1 MVLVFFGGPGSNRPR
16 AKMLKFI
23 QKNNAGKQYCSDSWN
38 DVHKHSKL
46 IPMNLSTV
54 QTVFLLYSALSFLSA
69 ILIGALFWKRRDYS
83 ANLWIW
89 GCLLTATATAV
100 TVFRND
106 IALIIS
112 FSLMVSFEALSI
124 LLFGESL
131 RQLGENASR
140 TKFNKLTLII
150 PVALFAV
157 VEIQSLSSN
166 GIVTPLMSATATI
179 IFGITNVFCLYQ
191 AMQVRK
197 KFTNQFFFSFLAV
210 AFGIM
215 SCLYLFR
222 IINVLIGY
230 SGFTFDTKLLN
241 IIIWFMLALFGAIR
255 NLAYIVLRL
264 HLGLA
269 ERSLLNT
276 MNLKLSRDLEERN
289 SMILSLEKLNRSA
302 SINALASTISHEIN
316 QPLGASRLNAQFAEM
331 KLESDPSNVS
341 LFKELVKSIL
351 EDINRAS
358 TIVKNL
364 SRLSSNQNNSVSN
377 VNLAESINQVIEI
390 SKGKLRTSKITM
402 ELDCASHYQ
411 INVNMS
417 EWQQVL
423 INVINNAIDALDGVN
438 ASPKRIEI
446 GVKHEGKIVKISI
459 RDNGPGIKAG
469 QESKIFDL
477 MVSDK
482 PAGSGIGLWLS
493 KNIINRFGG
502 EITAHNPSNG
512 GACFVIELPIS

>member
-1 MVLVFFGGPGSNRPR
+1 M
-16 AKMLKFI
+16 
-23 QKNNAGKQYCSDSWN
+23 
-38 DVHKHSKL
+38 
-46 IPMNLSTV
+46 PMNLSTV

-69 ILIGALFWKRRDYS
+69 ILIGALFWKRRDFS

-89 GCLLTATATAV
+89 GCLLTATATAI
-100 TVFRND
+100 TVYRSD
-106 IALIIS
+106 IPLIIS

-131 RQLGENASR
+131 RQLGNNASKP
-140 TKFNKLTLII
+140 KFNKLILII
-150 PVALFAV
+150 PVVLFTL
-157 VEIQSLSSN
+157 VEIQGLSSN
-166 GIVTPLMSATATI
+166 GIVTPLMSATATL

-191 AMQVRK
+191 AIQVRK
-197 KFTNQFFFSFLAV
+197 KFNNRFFFGFLAA

-215 SCLYLFR
+215 TCLYLFR
-222 IINVLIGY
+222 IINIAIGY
-230 SGFTFDTKLLN
+230 SGYTFDIKILN
-241 IIIWFMLALFGAIR
+241 IIIWFMLALFGSIR

-269 ERSLLNT
+269 ERSHLNT
-276 MNLKLSRDLEERN
+276 MNLKLSHDLEERN
-289 SMILSLEKLNRSA
+289 SMILSLERLNRSA

-316 QPLGASRLNAQFAEM
+316 QPLGASRLNAQLAEM
-331 KLESDPSNVS
+331 KLVSDPSNVS

-364 SRLSSNQNNSVSN
+364 SRLSSNQNNSVSS
-377 VNLAESINQVIEI
+377 VNLAESIGQVIEI
-390 SKGKLRTSKITM
+390 SKGKLRASNITI
-402 ELDCASHYQ
+402 ELDCASRHQ
-411 INVNMS
+411 ININMS

-423 INVINNAIDALDGVN
+423 INIINNAIDALDRVHSDN
-438 ASPKRIEI
+438 K
-446 GVKHEGKIVKISI
+446 KILISVQEERKVIKIYI
-459 RDNGPGIKAG
+459 QDNGHGIAAG

-493 KNIINRFGG
+493 KNIINRFDG
-502 EITAHNPSNG
+502 EITAHNPVDG
-512 GACFVIELPIS
+512 GACFVIKLPSA

>member
-1 MVLVFFGGPGSNRPR
+1 
-16 AKMLKFI
+16 
-23 QKNNAGKQYCSDSWN
+23 
-38 DVHKHSKL
+38 
-46 IPMNLSTV
+46 MNLSTV

-69 ILIGALFWKRRDYS
+69 ILIGTLFWKRQDNS

-100 TVFRND
+100 TVYRSE

-112 FSLMVSFEALSI
+112 FSLMVSFETLSI

-131 RQLGENASR
+131 KKLGGNSIK
-140 TKFNKLTLII
+140 TKLNKLTLII
-150 PVALFAV
+150 PTALFTL
-157 VEIQSLSSN
+157 VEIEGSTSN
-166 GIVTPLMSATATI
+166 GIVTPLMSATATL
-179 IFGITNVFCLYQ
+179 IFGIANVFCLYQ
-191 AMQVRK
+191 AIQVRK
-197 KFTNQFFFSFLAV
+197 KFSNRFFFGFLAT

-215 SCLYLFR
+215 SCLYLLR
-222 IINVLIGY
+222 LINVAIGY
-230 SGFTFDTKLLN
+230 SGYTFDTKIIN
-241 IIIWFMLALFGAIR
+241 VIIWFMLALFGAIR

-269 ERSLLNT
+269 ERSQLNT
-276 MNLKLSRDLEERN
+276 MNLKLSHELEERN
-289 SMILSLEKLNRSA
+289 SMILSLERLNRSA

-341 LFKELVKSIL
+341 LFKELLKSIL

-358 TIVKNL
+358 IIVKNL
-364 SRLSSNQNNSVSN
+364 SRLSSNQNNRIAN

-390 SKGKLRTSKITM
+390 SKGKLRTSKILI

-423 INVINNAIDALDGVN
+423 INILNNAIDALDGVN
-438 ASPKRIEI
+438 SAN
-446 GVKHEGKIVKISI
+446 KIISI
-459 RDNGPGIKAG
+459 SAKEESKFIKLFIEDTGPGIKAG

-477 MVSDK
+477 MTSDK
-482 PAGSGIGLWLS
+482 AAGTGIGLWLS
-493 KNIINRFGG
+493 KNIIARYGG
-502 EITAHNPSNG
+502 DITAHNINNG
-512 GACFVIELPIS
+512 GACFVVELPMAQFIAINDITAQKKIAP

>member
-1 MVLVFFGGPGSNRPR
+1 MS
-16 AKMLKFI
+16 
-23 QKNNAGKQYCSDSWN
+23 
-38 DVHKHSKL
+38 
-46 IPMNLSTV
+46 LSTI

-89 GCLLTATATAV
+89 GCLLTAIATAV
-100 TVFRND
+100 TVYRND
-106 IALIIS
+106 IVLIIS
-112 FSLMVSFEALSI
+112 FSLMISFEALSI
-124 LLFGESL
+124 LLFSESL
-131 RQLGENASR
+131 KQLGDNTIK
-140 TKFNKLTLII
+140 TKLNKLTLII
-150 PVALFAV
+150 PAALFTL
-157 VEIQSLSSN
+157 VEIEGSTSN
-166 GIVTPLMSATATI
+166 GVVTPLISATATL
-179 IFGITNVFCLYQ
+179 IFGITNVFCVYQ
-191 AMQVRK
+191 VIQVRK
-197 KFTNQFFFSFLAV
+197 KFSNRFFFGFLAV

-222 IINVLIGY
+222 IINVAIGY
-230 SGFTFDTKLLN
+230 SGYTFDTKILN

-269 ERSLLNT
+269 ERSYLNT
-276 MNLKLSRDLEERN
+276 LNLKLSQDLEERN
-289 SMILSLEKLNRSA
+289 NMILSLERLNRSA

-331 KLESDPSNVS
+331 KLESDPNNVS
-341 LFKELVKSIL
+341 LLKELVKNIL

-364 SRLSSNQNNSVSN
+364 SRLSSNQNNSITN

-390 SKGKLRTSKITM
+390 SKGKLRASKIII
-402 ELDCASHYQ
+402 ELDCASYYQ

-423 INVINNAIDALDGVN
+423 INLINNAIDALDGIN
-438 ASPKRIEI
+438 AHHKRI
-446 GVKHEGKIVKISI
+446 GVSAKQENKVIKIFIQ
-459 RDNGPGIKAG
+459 DNGPGIKSG

-482 PAGSGIGLWLS
+482 ATGSGIGLWLS
-493 KNIINRFGG
+493 KNIIDRFGG
-502 EITAHNPSNG
+502 KITAHNPVNG
-512 GACFVIELPIS
+512 GACFVIELPIA

>member
-1 MVLVFFGGPGSNRPR
+1 
-16 AKMLKFI
+16 
-23 QKNNAGKQYCSDSWN
+23 
-38 DVHKHSKL
+38 
-46 IPMNLSTV
+46 MNLTTV

-100 TVFRND
+100 TVYRSD

-112 FSLMVSFEALSI
+112 FSLMVSFETLSI
-124 LLFGESL
+124 LLFSESL
-131 RQLGENASR
+131 KQLGDNAIK
-140 TKFNKLTLII
+140 TKLNKLTFII
-150 PVALFAV
+150 PAALFTL
-157 VEIQSLSSN
+157 VEIEGSTSN
-166 GIVTPLMSATATI
+166 GIVTPLMSATATV
-179 IFGITNVFCLYQ
+179 IFGIANIFCLYQ
-191 AMQVRK
+191 AIQVRK
-197 KFTNQFFFSFLAV
+197 KFSNRFFFSFLAA

-222 IINVLIGY
+222 LINVAIGY
-230 SGFTFDTKLLN
+230 SGYTFDTKIFN

-269 ERSLLNT
+269 ERSYLNT
-276 MNLKLSRDLEERN
+276 MNLKLSHDLEERN
-289 SMILSLEKLNRSA
+289 SMILSLERLNRSA
-302 SINALASTISHEIN
+302 SINALASTVAHEIN

-331 KLESDPSNVS
+331 KLESDPSNIS

-390 SKGKLRTSKITM
+390 SKGKLRTSKIIM
-402 ELDCASHYQ
+402 EFDCDSRYQ
-411 INVNMS
+411 ITVNMS

-423 INVINNAIDALDGVN
+423 INLINNAIDALDGIN
-438 ASPKRIEI
+438 ADHKKIEVSAKQENKAI
-446 GVKHEGKIVKISI
+446 KIFIQ
-459 RDNGPGIKAG
+459 DNGPGIKAG
-469 QESKIFDL
+469 HESKIFDL
-477 MVSDK
+477 LVSDK
-482 PAGSGIGLWLS
+482 ATGSGIGLWLS

-502 EITAHNPSNG
+502 ELTAHNVIDG
-512 GACFVIELPIS
+512 GACFVIELPSA

>member
-1 MVLVFFGGPGSNRPR
+1 
-16 AKMLKFI
+16 
-23 QKNNAGKQYCSDSWN
+23 
-38 DVHKHSKL
+38 
-46 IPMNLSTV
+46 
-54 QTVFLLYSALSFLSA
+54 
-69 ILIGALFWKRRDYS
+69 
-83 ANLWIW
+83 
-89 GCLLTATATAV
+89 
-100 TVFRND
+100 
-106 IALIIS
+106 
-112 FSLMVSFEALSI
+112 
-124 LLFGESL
+124 
-131 RQLGENASR
+131 
-140 TKFNKLTLII
+140 
-150 PVALFAV
+150 
-157 VEIQSLSSN
+157 
-166 GIVTPLMSATATI
+166 
-179 IFGITNVFCLYQ
+179 
-191 AMQVRK
+191 
-197 KFTNQFFFSFLAV
+197 
-210 AFGIM
+210 
-215 SCLYLFR
+215 
-222 IINVLIGY
+222 
-230 SGFTFDTKLLN
+230 
-241 IIIWFMLALFGAIR
+241 MLALFGSIR

-276 MNLKLSRDLEERN
+276 LNLKLSHDLEERN
-289 SMILSLEKLNRSA
+289 NMILSLEKLNRSA

-341 LFKELVKSIL
+341 LLKTLVKSIL

-390 SKGKLRTSKITM
+390 SKGKLRTSQIIM
-402 ELDCASHYQ
+402 ELDCPSRYQ

-423 INVINNAIDALDGVN
+423 INLINNAIDALDGVN
-438 ASPKRIEI
+438 ASQKRIEI
-446 GVKHEGKIVKISI
+446 GVKQEGKIVKISI

-493 KNIINRFGG
+493 TNIIDRFGG
-502 EITAHNPSNG
+502 QITAYNPVDG
-512 GACFVIELPIS
+512 GACFVIELPHT